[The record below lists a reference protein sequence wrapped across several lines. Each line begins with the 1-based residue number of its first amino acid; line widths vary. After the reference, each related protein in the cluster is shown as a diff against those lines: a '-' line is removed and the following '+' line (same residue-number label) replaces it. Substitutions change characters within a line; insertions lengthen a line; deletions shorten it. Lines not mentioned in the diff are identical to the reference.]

1 MYPTICCAFPGCT
14 SPVIGQCAGYKGKCG
29 RYYCAKH
36 SAGRLC
42 ADCARQK
49 QEDETV
55 QDYLLMAEK
64 LSREIHFATLPLA
77 ILGLAGFGAVGYLLS
92 RSNQDIAL
100 AVLCGGW
107 LFVGIWARI
116 RQHTLE
122 KERLAEIDRV
132 QPAFSEFYKSWK
144 SERNKQNLKKALK
157 IIGFVIV
164 AVLALIAQGTKDA
177 LEERNN

>member
-1 MYPTICCAFPGCT
+1 MYPTIRCAFPGCT
-14 SPVIGQCAGYKGKCG
+14 SPVIGQCAGYKDKCG

-55 QDYLLMAEK
+55 QDYLLIAEK
-64 LSREIHFATLPLA
+64 LSREIRFSTLPLA

-100 AVLCGGW
+100 IVLCGGW
-107 LFVGIWARI
+107 LFIGIWTWI
-116 RQHTLE
+116 RQHTME
-122 KERLAEIDRV
+122 KERVAEIGRV
-132 QPAFSEFYKSWK
+132 HPAFPEFYRIWK
-144 SERNKQNLKKALK
+144 TQRNKQNLKKGFT
-157 IIGFVIV
+157 IIGFIVVVI
-164 AVLALIAQGTKDA
+164 LALIGQGVKDA
-177 LEERNN
+177 FNEHKN

>member
-1 MYPTICCAFPGCT
+1 MYPTISCAFPGCT
-14 SPVIGQCAGYKGKCG
+14 NPVIGQCEGYKDKCG

-49 QEDETV
+49 QEDEIA
-55 QDYLLMAEK
+55 QDYLLTAEK
-64 LSREIHFATLPLA
+64 LSREIRFATLPLA

-107 LFVGIWARI
+107 LFIGIWTWI
-116 RQHTLE
+116 RQHNLE
-122 KERLAEIDRV
+122 KERVTEIDRIK
-132 QPAFSEFYKSWK
+132 PGFSAFYESWK
-144 SERNKQNLKKALK
+144 AERNKQNLKKGFT
-157 IIGFVIV
+157 IISFIV
-164 AVLALIAQGTKDA
+164 VAILALIAQGAKDA
-177 LEERNN
+177 FEERNN